1 MNCGE
6 GVDML
11 GFCGKIELDRVS
23 MKVCLINNL
32 FFPYNKGG
40 AEQVVKTLADGF
52 VSKGD
57 EVVVLTSTPISLT
70 RRGDGGEVVYGLPPR
85 NLYFYSDGC
94 KHRLLTR
101 VLWHFFDIFNMAT
114 ALKVRKILLEEK
126 PAVVYTHNLMGL
138 SFLIPFVLRRLK
150 LRHIHTVHDVQ
161 LVEPSGIIWVGREK
175 SWRYHNPLTWLYVW
189 LMKKLMGS
197 PETVVSSSR
206 FLIDFYKARGFFPRS
221 QFKLE
226 RNPVSVEKVA
236 RPERDSITEFL
247 YLGQIEKHKGVLF
260 LARAFVDLMKK
271 ENNLPCELK
280 IVGKGSLEKELR
292 DIIGSCS
299 QARFLGPAQREE
311 IPALLS
317 RADVLVAPTLV
328 CENTPTVVNEA
339 LACGLQVIVSDAPGA
354 SEMVEDGKTGYIFKC
369 GDASDL
375 QKKMRMLC

>member
-1 MNCGE
+1 
-6 GVDML
+6 
-11 GFCGKIELDRVS
+11 

-40 AEQVVKTLADGF
+40 AEQVVKAIVDGF
-52 VSKGD
+52 VSQGHQ
-57 EVVVLTSTPISLT
+57 VVVLTSTPISLT
-70 RRGDGGEVVYGLPPR
+70 RRGDSQSADEAGGEVVHGLPPR
-85 NLYFYSDGC
+85 NLYFYSDGN
-94 KHRLLTR
+94 KHSWPVRL
-101 VLWHFFDIFNMAT
+101 VWHFLDIFNIAT
-114 ALKVRKILLEEK
+114 ALKVRKILIEEK
-126 PAVVYTHNLMGL
+126 PDVVYTHNLMGL
-138 SFLIPFVLRRLK
+138 SFLIPIVLRPLK

-161 LVEPSGIIWVGREK
+161 LVEPSGIIWAGREK

-197 PETVVSSSR
+197 PETVISSSQ
-206 FLIDFYKARGFFPRS
+206 FLIDFYKSRGFFPRS

-226 RNPVSVEKVA
+226 RNLISVQKVA

-280 IVGKGSLEKELR
+280 IVGKGSSEQELR
-292 DIIGSCS
+292 DIIGSCP
-299 QARFLGPAQREE
+299 QAHFLGPAQREE
-311 IPALLS
+311 IPALFA

-354 SEMVEDGKTGYIFKC
+354 SEMVEDGKTGHVFKC
-369 GDASDL
+369 GDAGDL
-375 QKKMRMLC
+375 QKKMRMYVQ